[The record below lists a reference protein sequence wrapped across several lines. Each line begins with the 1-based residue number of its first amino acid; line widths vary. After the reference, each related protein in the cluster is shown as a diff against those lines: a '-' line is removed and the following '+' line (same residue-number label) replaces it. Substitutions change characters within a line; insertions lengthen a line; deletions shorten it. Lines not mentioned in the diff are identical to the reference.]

1 MLDRGKERTYVSGL
15 GEIAMGEGGKEKR
28 QQSWIERKSGRGE
41 RELVGGV
48 GKRTRENSFLL
59 GE

>member
-1 MLDRGKERTYVSGL
+1 
-15 GEIAMGEGGKEKR
+15 MGEGIKEKR

-41 RELVGGV
+41 KELVGGV
-48 GKRTRENSFLL
+48 GERTRENSFLL

>member
-1 MLDRGKERTYVSGL
+1 
-15 GEIAMGEGGKEKR
+15 MGEGGKEKR

-41 RELVGGV
+41 RELAGGV